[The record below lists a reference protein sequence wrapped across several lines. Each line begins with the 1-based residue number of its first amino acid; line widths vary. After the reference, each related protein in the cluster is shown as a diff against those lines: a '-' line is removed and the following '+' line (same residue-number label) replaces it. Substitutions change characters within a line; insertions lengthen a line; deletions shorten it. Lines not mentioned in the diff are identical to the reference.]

1 MHQPAW
7 PESRHRTGQPSA
19 VKVLTVTG
27 IDPIFLPMPN
37 PASKATPLA
46 ETILSE
52 LLQRIYDGRRV
63 PGSPVNE
70 LLIAEE
76 FKVSRGP
83 VREAVR
89 RLQGIQLVTR
99 EPYLKARVVALTPEA
114 ARELFEMRMAL
125 EGVAC
130 RLAAERMTDQEIH
143 ELLLEMEMDRQRTL
157 KGENTATDAPKVF
170 DFHERIVRGGRNQ
183 RIVEAL
189 CGDLYHLLRIYRR
202 RSGAVPERKS
212 QAYAEHWQIVR
223 ALRARDGDLA
233 ESLMR
238 SHVARAAEHLF
249 ANLPQFTHHTGS
261 DPIISHTL

>member
-1 MHQPAW
+1 M
-7 PESRHRTGQPSA
+7 
-19 VKVLTVTG
+19 
-27 IDPIFLPMPN
+27 
-37 PASKATPLA
+37 
-46 ETILSE
+46 
-52 LLQRIYDGRRV
+52 
-63 PGSPVNE
+63 
-70 LLIAEE
+70 
-76 FKVSRGP
+76 
-83 VREAVR
+83 
-89 RLQGIQLVTR
+89 
-99 EPYLKARVVALTPEA
+99 VALTPEA

-143 ELLLEMEMDRQRTL
+143 ELLLEMEMDRQLTL